1 MTKIRIGDQVIVN
14 AGKDRGKT
22 GAVLKLDLK
31 RNRVQV
37 ESVNMKTRHI
47 KGRDGQPGDKIE
59 FASMLHLSN
68 VSLIDPKSGKATRVG
83 YETKDGVKTRVAR
96 KSGQAIV
103 KSVAKKAA
111 KPAKK
116 ATKKDPKV
124 IEA

>member
-1 MTKIRIGDQVIVN
+1 MTKIRIGDQVIIN
-14 AGKDRGKT
+14 AGKDRGNT
-22 GAVLKLDLK
+22 GTVLKLDLK

-37 ESVNMKTRHI
+37 EGINMKTRHI
-47 KGRDGQPGDKIE
+47 KGREGQPGDKIE